1 MARDKIKRPFDT
13 PLVTPTPA
21 RAPDPF
27 DFDDRDVS
35 QVTDMTSLFKKVE
48 KVDRVLA
55 RMSGPVSQIPDVRD
69 QVEETATRVTRVEEK
84 VEASKQRI
92 SKLDNKIQKAVE
104 KSHSCH
110 QTGTLSEMKDVQ
122 REVVQKVDKDLFEG
136 VKMKTKLESLEKN
149 VSTTGADI
157 EEVKRAPQKLFYSM
171 IGVIV
176 AIITGAGGAVWFL
189 AELNKDVEF
198 ERSQRTE
205 QIDRI
210 ETQIKEVKL
219 KSNIEPVKLGMEK
232 LEKNVHSLNENTK
245 AFNELCDGMSKF
257 DKMAIRNTL
266 KRRKRR
272 IPVSCLD

>member
-1 MARDKIKRPFDT
+1 MARDRIKRPFET
-13 PLVTPTPA
+13 PLVTP
-21 RAPDPF
+21 APDRGPEPF
-27 DFDDRDVS
+27 SFDDREAS
-35 QVTDMTSLFKKVE
+35 QVTDMNSLFKKVE

-55 RMSGPVSQIPDVRD
+55 RMAGPVSQIPEVRD

-110 QTGTLSEMKDVQ
+110 QVGTLSEMRDVQ

-149 VSTTGADI
+149 VSTAGADI
-157 EEVKRAPQKLFYSM
+157 DEVKKAPQKLFYSM

-176 AIITGAGGAVWFL
+176 TILAGAGGAIWFL

-210 ETQIKEVKL
+210 ESQIKEVKF
-219 KSNIEPVKLGMEK
+219 KSNIEPVKIEMEK
-232 LEKNVHSLNENTK
+232 MEKNIDSLSVNTK
-245 AFNELCDGMSKF
+245 AFNELCDGMTKF

-272 IPVSCLD
+272 IPISCLD